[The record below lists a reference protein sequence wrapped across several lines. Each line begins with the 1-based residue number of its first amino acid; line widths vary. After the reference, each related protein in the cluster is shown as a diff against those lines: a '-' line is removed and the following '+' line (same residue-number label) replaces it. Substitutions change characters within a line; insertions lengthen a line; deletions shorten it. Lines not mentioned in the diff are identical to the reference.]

1 MKSFSFIIVLFLS
14 LSSFGQG
21 WKILETHKVAFSNA
35 DVSGTFDDI
44 NGTIVFDPANLSSAK
59 LNFKLKVETINTG
72 NGLQNKHARGDEWFN
87 AEKYPCIEFNSSKI
101 EKSESGF
108 KAFGKLEMHG
118 VTKDVIVPFTF
129 SKKGN
134 KGTFI
139 AKFSV
144 NRTDYNVGKKGNEVA
159 DAIKITATLPVQK
172 K

>member
-1 MKSFSFIIVLFLS
+1 MFLS

-21 WKILETHKVAFSNA
+21 WKILETHKVAFSNK

-44 NGTIVFDPANLSSAK
+44 SGTIIFDTENLPASK
-59 LNFKLKVETINTG
+59 FNFKLKVESINTG

-87 AEKYPCIEFNSSKI
+87 AEKYPFIEFNSTKI
-101 EKSESGF
+101 EKTDTGF
-108 KAFGKLEMHG
+108 KATGKLEMHG
-118 VTKDVIVPFTF
+118 VTKEVVIPFTF

-144 NRTDYNVGKKGNEVA
+144 NRNDFGVGKKNAGVA
-159 DAIKITATLPVQK
+159 DNIKITATIPVIK